1 MPVRDEDG
9 FGTRAVHAGQSPD
22 TETGAIMTPV
32 FLTSTYVQ
40 DGVARPREGY
50 EYARVTNPTRTA
62 LEANL
67 ASLESGNHGVVFGSG
82 LAAIEAV
89 LKANLVAGDH
99 VLCGDNLYGGS
110 ERLFRFWERY
120 GLVFDYVDTSDIGE
134 LQAAIR
140 PDTRMVYLETPTN
153 PLMALTDLEAG
164 ARLARD
170 AGALL
175 VVDNTFATPV
185 LQRPLEMGADIV
197 VHSTTKY
204 LNGHSDVVGGACMVR
219 SEELAEGL
227 RYQQMATGGVAG
239 PMDCWLVLRATKT
252 LHLRMR
258 AHCDNARAIAGWL
271 VDHPSVGRVLYPG
284 LPDHPQHELAAR
296 QMSDFGGMITVDM
309 ETAERAEQLASGTR
323 VFALAESLG
332 GVESL
337 ISVPARMTH
346 ASLPA
351 ERKHAMGLTDGLVR
365 LSVGVEDVADLVQDL
380 EQALEAVD
388 QP

>member
-67 ASLESGNHGVVFGSG
+67 ASLESGSYGVVFGSG

-120 GLVFDYVDTSDIGE
+120 GLVFDYVDTSDIGA
-134 LQAAIR
+134 LRAAIC
-140 PDTRMVYLETPTN
+140 PETRMVYLETPTN
-153 PLMALTDLEAG
+153 PLMTLTDLEAG
-164 ARLARD
+164 ARVARD

-258 AHCDNARAIAGWL
+258 AHCDNARVIAEWL
-271 VDHPSVGRVLYPG
+271 AAHPSVGRVLYPG

-323 VFALAESLG
+323 LFALAESLG

-351 ERKHAMGLTDGLVR
+351 ERKRAMGLTDGLVR
-365 LSVGVEDVADLVQDL
+365 LSVGVEDVADLVRDL
-380 EQALEAVD
+380 ERALEAVD
-388 QP
+388 RT